1 MLNPDFVQYTLECYG
16 TASGTSNSYKRAI
29 EILDEIFMKLD
40 MFELNGKSISYITD
54 PADIQD
60 ILQTVRFQEEVMR
73 HGKMSIFSSGS
84 PKQTSYPMKRFCS
97 AAVAHLLRFAE
108 RQQHLEA
115 DNMLKTIKKPT
126 GKKVSSALIDYFDLN
141 REGLDTKTELKI
153 RVGQNYFRR
162 MVLTNYQSQC
172 CVTGLNVPELLRASH
187 IMGWAKDMKN
197 RMNPEN
203 GLCLSATY
211 DAAFDQHLITFDD
224 DYRMVVS
231 KVIKEYYTAEVTR
244 EYFEKFEGKPILM
257 PIRFLPDKELLAKHR
272 DCLVK

>member
-40 MFELNGKSISYITD
+40 MFDLKGKSISYITD
-54 PADIQD
+54 PAVIQE
-60 ILQTVRFQEEVMR
+60 ILLVVRFQEEVMR
-73 HGKMSIFSSGS
+73 QGGMSIFSSGS
-84 PKQTSYPMKRFCS
+84 PNQTSYPMKRFCS
-97 AAVAHLLRFAE
+97 AAVAHLQRFAE
-108 RQQHLEA
+108 RQQHIKA
-115 DNMLKTIKKPT
+115 DNMLQTIKKPS
-126 GKKVSSALIDYFDLN
+126 GKKISSALIEYFDLN
-141 REGLDTKTELKI
+141 REGVDIETEVKI

-172 CVTGLNVPELLRASH
+172 CITGLNVPALLRASH
-187 IMGWAKDMKN
+187 IAEWAKDKTN

-211 DAAFDQHLITFDD
+211 DAAFDQHLISFDD

-231 KVIKEYYTAEVTR
+231 KVIKDYYTAEVTC
-244 EYFEKFEGKPILM
+244 EYFEKFEGTALRLPIQ
-257 PIRFLPDKELLAKHR
+257 FLPDKKLLAKHR
-272 DCLVK
+272 ECLV